1 MRQSFAE
8 RLGIQLARQQRRIV
22 LVESCTGG
30 MAAALLTQVPGISNW
45 FCGSAVTYRQTTKLQ
60 WLGIT
65 KETIG
70 QFTAES
76 LPTTEEMAVRVLE
89 KTPEADLSGAI
100 TGHLGPGV
108 ESSMDGIVFISIA
121 RRIQQLPNLAVE
133 ETPIQTVHSQPHRLQ
148 TSSRTDRQTEA
159 AELLLAKLE
168 AYLRTADYSSKPE

>member
-8 RLGIQLARQQRRIV
+8 QLGIQLARQQRRIV
-22 LVESCTGG
+22 LAESCTGG

-60 WLGIT
+60 WFGIAN
-65 KETIG
+65 ETIG

-89 KTPEADLSGAI
+89 KTPEAHLSGAI

-108 ESSMDGIVFISIA
+108 DPSLDGVVFISIA
-121 RRIQQLPNLAVE
+121 RRIRRLPNLEVE
-133 ETPIQTVHSQPHRLQ
+133 ETPIQTIHSQSHRLQ
-148 TSSRTDRQTEA
+148 ASSRTDRQMEA

-168 AYLRTADYSSKPE
+168 AHLRTEDYSSKPE